1 MLCFGFFF
9 VFCGVEDGLKMA
21 SLESGKPNCK
31 IEVNDAESMNQGGRE
46 EVYSFIQQV
55 LLFVHCTL
63 GTGFG
68 PGQHHLNKWEN
79 NSIHVELEYWW
90 GMGKVGD

>member
-1 MLCFGFFF
+1 M
-9 VFCGVEDGLKMA
+9 EDGLKMA

-68 PGQHHLNKWEN
+68 PGQH
-79 NSIHVELEYWW
+79 
-90 GMGKVGD
+90 